1 MYVHNY
7 VQVLKSDQN
16 FTVLHEIYLQM
27 NTAQLLLMLLVVFL
41 FFLDE
46 SRSQGYSLNN

>member
-27 NTAQLLLMLLVVFL
+27 NTAQLLLMLLVVFFL
-41 FFLDE
+41 ELFLDE
-46 SRSQGYSLNN
+46 SQYSLNN